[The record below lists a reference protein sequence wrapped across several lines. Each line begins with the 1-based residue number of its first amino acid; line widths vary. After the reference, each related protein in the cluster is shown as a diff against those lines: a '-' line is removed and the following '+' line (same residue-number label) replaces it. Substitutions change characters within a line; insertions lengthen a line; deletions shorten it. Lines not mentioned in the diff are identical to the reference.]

1 MPNAR
6 RPRSNGSLPAS
17 ALLLPLQLP
26 RAPVASASAMRKLL
40 LPIFGL
46 LCAATL
52 AQAELASEKQPIEIT
67 ATGDTNYQN
76 GLATAH
82 GNVAIHAGDSDIY
95 ADSAQYNPKTR
106 EVFAE
111 GHVRIY
117 RTTGLFVGERAI
129 YNIDTK
135 KIQAVEMR
143 TDKAPYLVGGESVT
157 TISEGAFLVSKGTF
171 TTHDS
176 SNPDFRL
183 QARTLRIYERD
194 RVVFQNVTFY
204 IKSVPVFWWPYLYQ
218 SLDDSFSYMVS
229 PAYLSSWGP
238 SILSRVSMP
247 ITDDIK
253 TQIRLD
259 YRSRRGV
266 ALGLEPDIRYGK
278 DNKSW
283 ARLRTY
289 FLRDAN
295 PDINFTSEV
304 RVGVPKDRYRISLQD
319 QTNFTEDIYGIADI
333 TKLSD
338 EFLLQDF
345 YQGEFQINPKPD
357 NVIAVTKRD
366 SNYTL
371 TAIAR
376 FQANDFFEQTER
388 LPEIVLDIKRTP
400 LFGGPIFYEGET
412 GIADLHRSF
421 ASGSGFQ
428 DYGTLRFDS
437 FHQFLYPNTYFGW
450 LSVVP
455 RVGFRGTY
463 YDETRDL
470 GKTIFTP
477 NPNPFIP
484 DFLLPDPT
492 LAMPLQ
498 KGGSTV
504 RAVVNAGVEASFKLS
519 RAWEDAQSTSLGLDG
534 LRHIIQPFTN
544 FSWVSSSNSNPA
556 SILQFDRFE
565 PSTQLRPID
574 FPQFTSVDSIDS
586 WTIWRLGVRNRL
598 QTRRDD
604 LTVSWMDVETYI
616 DVNFDNP
623 FDKTQYSNLFN
634 KINFT
639 PVPWASFGI
648 ASQVPV
654 FEKGFTEVNT
664 NVSIQPIANLQIN
677 FGHRYLN
684 QNPFFDNSSLYVLG
698 GYYRINDNWGIGIR
712 EQYEGTTGIL
722 EEQRFSI
729 YRDLTSWVASFGAI
743 IRDNGGVKEYGVL
756 FTFTLKALPKI
767 SFDLNFDPGGA
778 NQTQ

>member
-1 MPNAR
+1 
-6 RPRSNGSLPAS
+6 
-17 ALLLPLQLP
+17 
-26 RAPVASASAMRKLL
+26 MRKLF
-40 LPIFGL
+40 LPILGL

-52 AQAELASEKQPIEIT
+52 AQAQLASEKQPIEIT
-67 ATGDTNYQN
+67 ATGDTNYKD
-76 GLATAH
+76 GIATAH
-82 GNVAIHAGDSDIY
+82 GNVVIHSGDSDIY
-95 ADSAQYNPKTR
+95 ADSARYDSKTR
-106 EVFAE
+106 EILVE

-117 RTTGLFVGERAI
+117 RATGLFVGDRAI
-129 YNIDTK
+129 YNVDTK
-135 KIQAVEMR
+135 EIRAVDMR
-143 TDKAPYLVGGESVT
+143 TDKTPYLIGGENVT

-183 QARTLRIYERD
+183 KAKTVRIYEND

-204 IKSVPVFWWPYLYQ
+204 VKNVPVFWWPYMYQ
-218 SLDDSFSYMVS
+218 SLNDAFSYMVS

-253 TQIRLD
+253 AQIRLD

-266 ALGLEPDIRYGK
+266 AVGFEPDIRYGEGK
-278 DNKSW
+278 KSY

-295 PDINFTSEV
+295 PDINRTSEV
-304 RVGVPKDRYRISLQD
+304 RVGVPKDRYRVSVQNF
-319 QTNFTEDIYGIADI
+319 TNFTDDIYGTVDI

-345 YQGEFQINPKPD
+345 YPGEFQINPKPD
-357 NVIAVTKRD
+357 NVLAVTKTHPI
-366 SNYTL
+366 YTL
-371 TAIAR
+371 TAIGR
-376 FQANDFFEQTER
+376 FQANSFFETTER
-388 LPEIVLDIKRTP
+388 LPEIVLDIPRTP
-400 LFGGPIFYEGET
+400 ILGGPIFYEGET
-412 GIADLHRSF
+412 GLADLHRNF
-421 ASGSGFQ
+421 ARDSGFQ

-455 RVGFRGTY
+455 RVGLRGTY

-470 GKTIFTP
+470 GKTIFEP

-492 LAMPLQ
+492 LAMPLE
-498 KGGSTV
+498 KGGSTF
-504 RAVVNAGVEASFKLS
+504 RTVVNAGVESSFKVS
-519 RAWEDAQSTSLGLDG
+519 RTWEEAQTRSLGLDG

-556 SILQFDRFE
+556 SILQFDRYQ

-574 FPQFTSVDSIDS
+574 FPQFTTVDSIDS
-586 WTIWRLGVRNRL
+586 WSIGRLGVRNRL

-639 PVPWASFGI
+639 PVPWAAFGVS
-648 ASQVPV
+648 SQVPV

-664 NVSIQPIANLQIN
+664 HVSIQPIANLQIG
-677 FGHRYLN
+677 FAHRYLN
-684 QNPFFDNSSLYVLG
+684 QNPFFENSSLYVLS
-698 GYYRINDNWGIGIR
+698 GYYRINDHWGIGIQ

-722 EEQRFSI
+722 EQQRYSI
-729 YRDLTSWVASFGAI
+729 YRDLTSWVASVGAI

-756 FTFTLKALPKI
+756 FTFTLKALPKLG
-767 SFDLNFDPGGA
+767 FDLNFDPAGA
-778 NQTQ
+778 DQTQ

>member
-1 MPNAR
+1 
-6 RPRSNGSLPAS
+6 
-17 ALLLPLQLP
+17 
-26 RAPVASASAMRKLL
+26 MRKLF
-40 LPIFGL
+40 LPVFGL

-76 GLATAH
+76 EIATAH

-95 ADSAQYNPKTR
+95 ADSARYNPKTR
-106 EVFAE
+106 EVFVE

-117 RTTGLFVGERAI
+117 RATGLFVGDRAI

-143 TDKAPYLVGGESVT
+143 TDKTPYLVGGENIT

-183 QARTLRIYERD
+183 KAKSLRIYERD

-204 IKSVPVFWWPYLYQ
+204 VKSVPIFWWPYLYQ
-218 SLDDSFSYMVS
+218 SLDESFSYMVS

-238 SILSRVSMP
+238 SVLSRVNMP

-253 TQIRLD
+253 TEIRLD

-266 ALGLEPDIRYGK
+266 ALGLAPDIRYGDDK
-278 DNKSW
+278 KSW

-295 PDINFTSEV
+295 PDINRTSEI
-304 RVGVPKDRYRISLQD
+304 RVGVPKDRYRISIQD
-319 QTNFTEDIYGIADI
+319 QTHFTEDIYGIADI

-338 EFLLQDF
+338 QFLLQDF
-345 YQGEFQINPKPD
+345 YPGEFQINPQPD
-357 NVIAVTKRD
+357 NVVAVTKWNA
-366 SNYTL
+366 NYTL
-371 TAIAR
+371 TGIAR

-388 LPEIVLDIKRTP
+388 LPEVVLDIKRTP

-421 ASGSGFQ
+421 ADGSGFQ
-428 DYGTLRFDS
+428 DYATLRFDS

-492 LAMPLQ
+492 LSAPLQ
-498 KGGSTV
+498 KGGSAT

-519 RAWEDAQSTSLGLDG
+519 RVWEDAQSTSLGLDG
-534 LRHIIQPFTN
+534 LRHVIQPFTN

-565 PSTQLRPID
+565 PSTQLQPID

-586 WTIWRLGVRNRL
+586 WTILRMGVRNRL

-634 KINFT
+634 RINFT

-654 FEKGFTEVNT
+654 FEKGFTEINT
-664 NVSIQPIANLQIN
+664 NVSIQPIANLQLN

-698 GYYRINDNWGIGIR
+698 GYYRINDNWGVGIQ

-722 EEQRFSI
+722 EQQRYSI
-729 YRDLTSWVASFGAI
+729 YRDLTSWVASVGAI
-743 IRDNGGVKEYGVL
+743 IRDNGGVKEYGL
-756 FTFTLKALPKI
+756 LLTFTLKALPKL

-778 NQTQ
+778 DQTQ

>member
-1 MPNAR
+1 
-6 RPRSNGSLPAS
+6 
-17 ALLLPLQLP
+17 LPLQLP
-26 RAPVASASAMRKLL
+26 LAPVASASAMRKLL
-40 LPIFGL
+40 LPVFGL

-52 AQAELASEKQPIEIT
+52 AQAEVASTKQPIEIT

-106 EVFAE
+106 EVLAE

-117 RTTGLFVGERAI
+117 RATGLFVGERAI
-129 YNIDTK
+129 YNVDTK
-135 KIQAVEMR
+135 QIQAVEMR
-143 TDKAPYLVGGESVT
+143 TDKTPYLVGGENIT

-176 SNPDFRL
+176 STPDFRL
-183 QARTLRIYERD
+183 QAKTVRVYEQD

-204 IKSVPVFWWPYLYQ
+204 VKDVPIFWWPYLYQ
-218 SLDDSFSYMVS
+218 SLNDAFSYMVS

-238 SILSRVSMP
+238 SVLFRVSMP
-247 ITDDIK
+247 VTENIK

-266 ALGLEPDIRYGK
+266 ALGLEPDINYGK
-278 DNKSW
+278 DKTSW

-289 FLRDAN
+289 FLRDTH
-295 PDINFTSEV
+295 PDINRTSEV
-304 RVGVPKDRYRISLQD
+304 RVGVPKDRYRVSVQD
-319 QTNFTEDIYGIADI
+319 RTNFAEDVYGIANV

-338 EFLLQDF
+338 AFLLQDF
-345 YQGEFQINPKPD
+345 YPGEFQLDPKPD
-357 NVIAVTKRD
+357 NVVAVTKT
-366 SNYTL
+366 NPIYTL

-388 LPEIVLDIKRTP
+388 LPEVVLDIKRTP
-400 LFGGPIFYEGET
+400 IFGGPIFYEGET
-412 GIADLHRSF
+412 GFANLRRQFEAD
-421 ASGSGFQ
+421 SGFQ
-428 DYGTLRFDS
+428 NYGTQRFDS
-437 FHQFLYPNTYFGW
+437 FHQFVYPNTYFGW

-455 RVGFRGTY
+455 RVGFRATY
-463 YDETRDL
+463 YGETRDL
-470 GKTIFTP
+470 GTTLLTP
-477 NPNPFIP
+477 SDGNPFIP
-484 DFLLPDPT
+484 DFLRVDLKEPV
-492 LAMPLQ
+492 Q
-498 KGGSTV
+498 FGGSMFRT
-504 RAVVNAGVEASFKLS
+504 VVNAGVEGSFKIS
-519 RAWEDAQSTSLGLDG
+519 KEWEGAQSRGLGLDG

-544 FSWVSSSNSNPA
+544 FSWVSSSDANPV
-556 SILQFDRFE
+556 SILQFDRLQ
-565 PSTQLRPID
+565 PSTQLQPID
-574 FPQFTSVDSIDS
+574 FPQFTSIDSIDN
-586 WTIWRLGVRNRL
+586 WTIGRLGVRNRL

-604 LTVSWMDVETYI
+604 LTVSWMEVETYI

-639 PVPWASFGI
+639 PVPWAAFGI
-648 ASQVPV
+648 AAQVPV

-664 NVSIQPIANLQIN
+664 SVSIQPIANLQLN

-684 QNPFFDNSSLYVLG
+684 QNPFFDNSSLYVLS
-698 GYYRINDNWGIGIR
+698 GYYRFNDNWGIGIQ

-722 EEQRFSI
+722 EQQRYSI
-729 YRDLTSWVASFGAI
+729 YRDLTSWVASVGAI

-756 FTFTLKALPKI
+756 LTFTLKALPKL
-767 SFDLNFDPGGA
+767 SFDLNFDPAGA
-778 NQTQ
+778 EQTQ

>member
-1 MPNAR
+1 
-6 RPRSNGSLPAS
+6 
-17 ALLLPLQLP
+17 
-26 RAPVASASAMRKLL
+26 MRKLL

-52 AQAELASEKQPIEIT
+52 AEAELASEKQPIEIT
-67 ATGDTNYQN
+67 ATGDTNYQE

-106 EVFAE
+106 EVLAE

-117 RTTGLFVGERAI
+117 RATGLFVGDRAI

-135 KIQAVEMR
+135 QIQAVEMR
-143 TDKAPYLVGGESVT
+143 TDKSPYLVGGANVT
-157 TISEGAFLVSKGTF
+157 TISEGAFLVSKGAF

-183 QARTLRIYERD
+183 QARTVRVYEQD

-204 IKSVPVFWWPYLYQ
+204 VRNLPVFWWPYLYQ
-218 SLDDSFSYMVS
+218 SLNDAFSYMVS

-238 SILSRVSMP
+238 SLLFRVSMP
-247 ITDDIK
+247 VTDDIK

-266 ALGLEPDIRYGK
+266 AFGLEPDIRYGK
-278 DNKSW
+278 DKTSW
-283 ARLRTY
+283 AKLRTY
-289 FLRDAN
+289 FLRDAH
-295 PDINFTSEV
+295 PDINRTSEI
-304 RVGVPKDRYRISLQD
+304 RVGVPKDRYRLSLQD
-319 QTNFTEDIYGIADI
+319 RTNFAESVYGIVNV

-338 EFLLQDF
+338 PFLFQDF
-345 YQGEFQINPKPD
+345 YQSEFQLDPKPD
-357 NVIAVTKRD
+357 NVIALTKSD
-366 SNYTL
+366 PIYTL

-376 FQANDFFEQTER
+376 FQANDFFQQTAR
-388 LPEIVLDIKRTP
+388 LPEVVLDIKRTP

-412 GIADLHRSF
+412 GIANLRRQFEADSSF
-421 ASGSGFQ
+421 Q
-428 DYGTLRFDS
+428 NYGTLRLDS
-437 FHQFLYPNTYFGW
+437 FHQVLYPNTYFGW

-455 RVGFRGTY
+455 RAGFRATY

-484 DFLLPDPT
+484 DFILPDPT
-492 LAMPLQ
+492 LADPIQ
-498 KGGSTV
+498 KGGNVVRTV
-504 RAVVNAGVEASFKLS
+504 FNAGVESSFKIS
-519 RAWEDAQSTSLGLDG
+519 REWEDAQSRGLGLDG
-534 LRHIIQPFTN
+534 LRHIVQPFTN

-556 SILQFDRFE
+556 SIFQFDRFQ

-574 FPQFTSVDSIDS
+574 FPQFTTVDSIDS

-604 LTVSWMDVETYI
+604 LTVSWMDVETYF

-634 KINFT
+634 RISFT
-639 PVPWASFGI
+639 PVPWAAFGI
-648 ASQVPV
+648 SSQVPV

-664 NVSIQPIANLQIN
+664 NVSIQPIANLKVD

-684 QNPFFDNSSLYVLG
+684 QNPFFDNSSLYVLS
-698 GYYRINDNWGIGIR
+698 GYYRFNDNWGIGIQ

-722 EEQRFSI
+722 EQQRYSI
-729 YRDLTSWVASFGAI
+729 YRDLTSWVASVGAI

-756 FTFTLKALPKI
+756 LTFTLKALPKF
-767 SFDLNFDPGGA
+767 SFDLNFDPAGA
-778 NQTQ
+778 EQTQ

>member
-1 MPNAR
+1 
-6 RPRSNGSLPAS
+6 
-17 ALLLPLQLP
+17 
-26 RAPVASASAMRKLL
+26 MRKLL
-40 LPIFGL
+40 LPVFGL
-46 LCAATL
+46 FCAATL
-52 AQAELASEKQPIEIT
+52 AQAELALEKQPIEIT
-67 ATGDTNYQN
+67 ATGDTNYHD

-82 GNVAIHAGDSDIY
+82 GNVAIHTGDSDIY
-95 ADSAQYNPKTR
+95 ADSAQYNSKTR
-106 EVFAE
+106 EVVVE

-117 RTTGLFVGERAI
+117 RATSLFVGDRAI

-143 TDKAPYLVGGESVT
+143 TNKSPYLVGGESVT
-157 TISEGAFLVSKGTF
+157 TISEGAFLVSKGAF

-194 RVVFQNVTFY
+194 RVIFQNVTLY

-218 SLDDSFSYMVS
+218 SLDDSFTYMVS

-247 ITDDIK
+247 ITDDSKI
-253 TQIRLD
+253 QIRLD

-266 ALGLEPDIRYGK
+266 ALGLEPDLRYGK
-278 DNKSW
+278 EKASW
-283 ARLRTY
+283 AKMRTY

-295 PDINFTSEV
+295 PDINRTSEI
-304 RVGVPKDRYRISLQD
+304 RTGVPEDRYRVSLQSR
-319 QTNFTEDIYGIADI
+319 TELTEDVYGTVDI

-338 EFLLQDF
+338 QFLLQDF
-345 YQGEFQINPKPD
+345 YPSEFQINPQPD
-357 NVIAVTKRD
+357 NVVAITKSRPA
-366 SNYTL
+366 YTL
-371 TAIAR
+371 TAIGR
-376 FQANDFFEQTER
+376 FQMNDFFEQTER
-388 LPEIVLDIKRTP
+388 LPEIVLDVARTP

-412 GIADLHRSF
+412 GIANLHRSF
-421 ASGSGFQ
+421 ASGSGFE
-428 DYGTLRFDS
+428 DYGTLRVDS

-450 LSVVP
+450 LSLVP

-492 LAMPLQ
+492 LSMPLE

-504 RAVVNAGVEASFKLS
+504 RGVINAGVEGSFKLS
-519 RAWEDAQSTSLGLDG
+519 RAWEDAQSTALGLDG
-534 LRHIIQPFTN
+534 LRHVIQPFTN

-574 FPQFTSVDSIDS
+574 FPQFTPIDSIDS
-586 WTIWRLGVRNRL
+586 WTILRLGVRNRL

-604 LTVSWMDVETYI
+604 LTVSWMELETYI

-634 KINFT
+634 NITFT
-639 PVPWASFGI
+639 PVPWATFGI
-648 ASQVPV
+648 SSQLPL

-664 NVSIQPIANLQIN
+664 NISIQPIANLQIN

-684 QNPFFDNSSLYVLG
+684 QNPFFDNSSLYVLR
-698 GYYRINDNWGIGIR
+698 GYYRINDNWGIGIQ

-722 EEQRFSI
+722 EQQRYSI

-756 FTFTLKALPKI
+756 LTFTLKALPKL
-767 SFDLNFDPGGA
+767 SFDLNFDPAGA
-778 NQTQ
+778 DQTQ

>member
-1 MPNAR
+1 
-6 RPRSNGSLPAS
+6 
-17 ALLLPLQLP
+17 
-26 RAPVASASAMRKLL
+26 MRKLF
-40 LPIFGL
+40 LPILGV

-52 AQAELASEKQPIEIT
+52 AQAELASQKQPIEIT
-67 ATGDTNYQN
+67 ATGDTNYRD

-82 GNVAIHAGDSDIY
+82 GNVAIHSGDSDIY

-106 EVFAE
+106 EILAE
-111 GHVRIY
+111 GNVRIY
-117 RTTGLFVGERAI
+117 RTTGIFVGERAI

-135 KIQAVEMR
+135 EIRAVDMR
-143 TDKAPYLVGGESVT
+143 TDKVPYLVGGENVT

-183 QARTLRIYERD
+183 QAKTLRIYEQD

-204 IKSVPVFWWPYLYQ
+204 VKDIPIFWWPYMYQ
-218 SLDDSFSYMVS
+218 SLNDAFSYMVS

-238 SILSRVSMP
+238 SILFRVSMP

-253 TQIRLD
+253 MQIRLD

-278 DNKSW
+278 DKTSW

-289 FLRDAN
+289 FLRDTH
-295 PDINFTSEV
+295 PDINRTSEV
-304 RVGVPKDRYRISLQD
+304 RVGVPKDRYRVSLQD
-319 QTNFTEDIYGIADI
+319 RTNFAEDVHGIVDI

-345 YQGEFQINPKPD
+345 YPGEFQLDPKPD
-357 NVIAVTKRD
+357 NVVAVTKRAT
-366 SNYTL
+366 NYTL
-371 TAIAR
+371 TAITR

-388 LPEIVLDIKRTP
+388 LPEVVLDIERTP
-400 LFGGPIFYEGET
+400 LFGGPFFYEGET
-412 GIADLHRSF
+412 GIANLHRSF
-421 ASGSGFQ
+421 ASDSGFQ
-428 DYGTLRFDS
+428 NYGTLRFDS
-437 FHQFLYPNTYFGW
+437 FHQILYPNTYFGW
-450 LSVVP
+450 LSIVP
-455 RVGFRGTY
+455 RVGIRGTY

-470 GKTIFTP
+470 GKTLLTP
-477 NPNPFIP
+477 PTDNPFIP
-484 DFLLPDPT
+484 DFLRVDLEEPV
-492 LAMPLQ
+492 Q
-498 KGGSTV
+498 YGGDRFRT
-504 RAVVNAGVEASFKLS
+504 VVNAGAEASFKIS
-519 RAWEDAQSTSLGLDG
+519 RVWENAQSRGLGLDG
-534 LRHIIQPFTN
+534 LRHVIQPFTN
-544 FSWVSSSNSNPA
+544 FSWVSSSDSNPI
-556 SILQFDRFE
+556 SILQFDRFQ
-565 PSTQLRPID
+565 PSTQLRPLD
-574 FPQFTSVDSIDS
+574 FPQFTSIDSIDN
-586 WTIWRLGVRNRL
+586 WTIARLGVRNRL

-664 NVSIQPIANLQIN
+664 NVSIQPIANLQFN

-684 QNPFFDNSSLYVLG
+684 QNPFFANSSLYVLG
-698 GYYRINDNWGIGIR
+698 GYYRINDNWGIGIQ

-722 EEQRFSI
+722 EQQRYSI
-729 YRDLTSWVASFGAI
+729 YRDLTSWVASIGAI

-756 FTFTLKALPKI
+756 LTFTLKALPKL
-767 SFDLNFDPGGA
+767 SFDLNFDPAGA
-778 NQTQ
+778 DQTQ

>member
-6 RPRSNGSLPAS
+6 RPGPNGYLPAS

-26 RAPVASASAMRKLL
+26 LAPVASASAMRKLF

-46 LCAATL
+46 LCTATL

-67 ATGDTNYQN
+67 ATGDTNYQD

-82 GNVAIHAGDSDIY
+82 GNVAIHTGDSDIY
-95 ADSAQYNPKTR
+95 ADSARYNPKTR

-117 RTTGLFVGERAI
+117 RAAGLFVGERAI

-143 TDKAPYLVGGESVT
+143 TDKSPYLVAGESVT
-157 TISEGAFLVSKGTF
+157 TVSEGAFLVSKGTF

-183 QARTLRIYERD
+183 QARTLRIYEQD
-194 RVVFQNVTFY
+194 RVIFKNVTFY
-204 IKSVPVFWWPYLYQ
+204 VKSVPVFWWPYLYQ

-229 PAYLSSWGP
+229 PASLSSWGP

-253 TQIRLD
+253 VQIRLD

-266 ALGLEPDIRYGK
+266 ALGLEPDIRYGEDK
-278 DNKSW
+278 KSW

-295 PDINFTSEV
+295 PDINRTSEV

-319 QTNFTEDIYGIADI
+319 KTNFTEDIYGIVDV

-345 YQGEFQINPKPD
+345 YPSEFQLNPKPD

-366 SNYTL
+366 ANYTL

-412 GIADLHRSF
+412 GIADLHRNF

-428 DYGTLRFDS
+428 DYATLRFDS

-450 LSVVP
+450 LSLVP

-463 YDETRDL
+463 YGETRDL
-470 GKTIFTP
+470 GKTILP
-477 NPNPFIP
+477 PSDNPFIP
-484 DFLLPDPT
+484 DFLTVDLKQPV
-492 LAMPLQ
+492 Q
-498 KGGSTV
+498 YGGNTF
-504 RAVVNAGVEASFKLS
+504 RTVVNAGVEASFKLS

-565 PSTQLRPID
+565 PSTQLRSID

-586 WTIWRLGVRNRL
+586 WNIVRLGVRNRL
-598 QTRRDD
+598 LTRRDD

-616 DVNFDNP
+616 DVNFNNP
-623 FDKTQYSNLFN
+623 FDKTPYSNLFN

-648 ASQVPV
+648 SSQVPA
-654 FEKGFTEVNT
+654 FDRGFTEVNT
-664 NVSIQPIANLQIN
+664 NVGIQPIANLQIN
-677 FGHRYLN
+677 FAHRYLN
-684 QNPFFDNSSLYVLG
+684 QNPFFDNSSLYVLS
-698 GYYRINDNWGIGIR
+698 GYYRINDNWGIGLR

-729 YRDLTSWVASFGAI
+729 YRDLTSWVASVGAI
-743 IRDNGGVKEYGVL
+743 IRDNGGVKEYGFL
-756 FTFTLKALPKI
+756 LTITLKALPKFG
-767 SFDLNFDPGGA
+767 FDLNFDPGGT

>member
-1 MPNAR
+1 
-6 RPRSNGSLPAS
+6 
-17 ALLLPLQLP
+17 
-26 RAPVASASAMRKLL
+26 MRKLF
-40 LPIFGL
+40 LPVLGL
-46 LCAATL
+46 LGAAML

-67 ATGDTNYQN
+67 ATGNTNYQD

-82 GNVAIHAGDSDIY
+82 GNVAIHTGDSDIY
-95 ADSAQYNPKTR
+95 ADLAQYNPKTR

-117 RTTGLFVGERAI
+117 RATGLFVGDRAI

-135 KIQAVEMR
+135 KIQAVAMR
-143 TDKAPYLVGGESVT
+143 TDRSPYLVGGESVT

-183 QARTLRIYERD
+183 QARALRVYESD
-194 RVVFQNVTFY
+194 RVIFQNVTLY

-259 YRSRRGV
+259 YRARRGL
-266 ALGLEPDIRYGK
+266 AIGFEPDMRYGK
-278 DNKSW
+278 EKKSW
-283 ARLRTY
+283 ARMRTY
-289 FLRDAN
+289 FLRDEN
-295 PDINFTSEV
+295 PDINRTSEM
-304 RVGVPKDRYRISLQD
+304 RTGVPHGRYRVSLQNRTD
-319 QTNFTEDIYGIADI
+319 FTEDIHGTVDL

-338 EFLLQDF
+338 QYLLQDF
-345 YQGEFQINPKPD
+345 YPGEFQINPQPD
-357 NVIAVTKRD
+357 NVIAVTKSRPA
-366 SNYTL
+366 YTL
-371 TAIAR
+371 TAIGR
-376 FQANDFFEQTER
+376 FQLNNFFETTER
-388 LPEIVLDIKRTP
+388 LPEVVLDVARTP

-412 GIADLHRSF
+412 GIANLHRSF

-428 DYGTLRFDS
+428 DYGTLRLDS

-463 YDETRDL
+463 YNETRDL
-470 GKTIFTP
+470 GKTILAP

-498 KGGSTV
+498 EGGSTV
-504 RAVVNAGVEASFKLS
+504 RGVMNAGVEASFKLS
-519 RAWEDAQSTSLGLDG
+519 RVWEDAQSRALGLDG
-534 LRHIIQPFTN
+534 LRHVIQPFTN

-574 FPQFTSVDSIDS
+574 FPQFTSIDSIDS

-623 FDKTQYSNLFN
+623 LDKTQYSNLFN
-634 KINFT
+634 NIIFT

-648 ASQVPV
+648 SSQVPV

-664 NVSIQPIANLQIN
+664 YVNIQPVANLQIS

-684 QNPFFDNSSLYVLG
+684 QNPFFTNSSLYVLR
-698 GYYRINDNWGIGIR
+698 GYYRINDNWGIGIQ
-712 EQYEGTTGIL
+712 EQYEGTTGVL
-722 EEQRFSI
+722 EQQRYSI

-743 IRDNGGVKEYGVL
+743 IRDNGGVKEYGFL
-756 FTFTLKALPKI
+756 FTFTLKALPKLG
-767 SFDLNFDPGGA
+767 FDLNFDPAGA
-778 NQTQ
+778 QQTQ